1 MGGVLIHYQLIRQR
15 PQISPALSPCSQAVL
30 QNNLAE
36 DPLDNEE
43 QLQDQLDSLPYLC
56 RFQVPPCALICSRR
70 QCCAAVVPVA
80 QALC

>member
-1 MGGVLIHYQLIRQR
+1 M
-15 PQISPALSPCSQAVL
+15 L

-70 QCCAAVVPVA
+70 QCCAACCARGTGPVLVPVVPLRSRV
-80 QALC
+80 